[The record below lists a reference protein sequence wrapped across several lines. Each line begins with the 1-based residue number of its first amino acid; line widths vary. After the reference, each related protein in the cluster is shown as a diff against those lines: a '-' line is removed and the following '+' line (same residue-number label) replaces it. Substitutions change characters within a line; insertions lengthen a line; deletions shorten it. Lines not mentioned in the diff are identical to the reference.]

1 MDTPVN
7 PTVVAPA
14 ARPAH
19 DDAARPFPRV
29 EGVLRRFVETPR
41 LRAHSSSDS
50 APRRSCPGD
59 PSSEAAAPVARGCR
73 RAAASTP
80 HPDKRRRGPGGLR
93 RSARSLAAVLPWL
106 LEGASDATRPPPGRK
121 NSGAADAKASVT
133 VGISHPGATRST
145 GIVGTGQVGASPARV
160 FAFLEDLENHRLLT
174 GRAVAIEELDGPPG
188 ARTGSRVQLRGPLG
202 IRRRARTRMLDSRAP
217 RWMIGCAE
225 IGRGTLALISWTIAE
240 DRTGS
245 RVRLEAEIGR
255 LGVFDRVLLALG
267 GRRWMR
273 RLFEESVTALAERLA
288 PQAAGSAA
296 AAPAPALEPALGWE
310 GR

>member
-1 MDTPVN
+1 MT
-7 PTVVAPA
+7 PTVVAPT
-14 ARPAH
+14 ARRAR

-29 EGVLRRFVETPR
+29 EGVLHRFVESPR
-41 LRAHSSSDS
+41 LRVHSGSDS
-50 APRRSCPGD
+50 APRRSYPGAR
-59 PSSEAAAPVARGCR
+59 SSAAGAPVAGGCR

-80 HPDKRRRGPGGLR
+80 HSDKRV
-93 RSARSLAAVLPWL
+93 AV
-106 LEGASDATRPPPGRK
+106 SR
-121 NSGAADAKASVT
+121 
-133 VGISHPGATRST
+133 PGATRPT
-145 GIVGTGQVGASPARV
+145 EIVGTGRVGASPARV

-217 RWMIGCAE
+217 GWMIGSAE
-225 IGRGTLALISWTIAE
+225 VGRGTLALISWTIAE

-245 RVRLEAEIGR
+245 RVRLKAEIAR
-255 LGVFDRVLLALG
+255 LGVSDRVLLALG
-267 GRRWMR
+267 GRRWLR

-288 PQAAGSAA
+288 PQAAGSAVG
-296 AAPAPALEPALGWE
+296 APAPAHEPALAWE